1 MRTAIVVVTLAAS
14 YLFGAVSASAQT
26 FIDQKAVEKVLAIRY
41 DRLEDVPEVYYD
53 YYDIYAEDSSGVRAR
68 NAFYN
73 ALGMGDSEKGKRRA
87 RAVELLNRIDLAFVK
102 PGDII
107 VVPDTFDIDF
117 RAYSPFPRYY
127 EGARDHDKLF
137 IIHKSVQ
144 AWAAYEY
151 GELARWGL
159 VSTGSPDETP
169 TPTGR
174 YNFNW
179 KEPYRVSSLSPED
192 EAWEMY
198 WVFNFYVERGIHIHQ
213 YDMPTDGP
221 TSHGCVRLVDSDARW
236 IFDWADPWQTAD
248 GSVGYASIGKKI
260 LKQGSLVLVLGKD
273 PEGKADLFNHDGE
286 YPTMV
291 QVELPEDPMSVPA
304 VSDQQ
309 KYFDRLR
316 RQSAAR

>member
-1 MRTAIVVVTLAAS
+1 MRFALVIVSFVLTSLLWPA
-14 YLFGAVSASAQT
+14 SASAQT
-26 FIDQKAVEKVLAIRY
+26 FIDQKAVEEVLAIRA
-41 DRLEDVPEVYYD
+41 DQLEDIPEVYYD
-53 YYDIYAEDSSGVRAR
+53 YYDIFAEDSSGVRAR
-68 NAFYN
+68 NSFYG
-73 ALGMGDSEKGKRRA
+73 ALGMGDMEKGKRRA
-87 RAVELLNRIDLAFVK
+87 RAVELLNRIDLAFMK

-127 EGARDHDKLF
+127 EGARDYDKLF

-151 GELARWGL
+151 GDLTRWGL
-159 VSTGSPDETP
+159 VSTGAPESP

-179 KEPYRVSSLSPED
+179 KEPYRISELSPED
-192 EAWEMY
+192 EPWEMY
-198 WVFNFYVERGIHIHQ
+198 WVFNFYAERGIHIHQ

-236 IFDWADPWQTAD
+236 IFDWADPWVTAD
-248 GSVGYASIGKKI
+248 GSVGYNSVGKKI
-260 LKQGSLVLVLGKD
+260 KEQGTLVLVLGED
-273 PEGKADLFNHDGE
+273 PGGKADLFVHDDE
-286 YPTMV
+286 YPEIK
-291 QVELPEDPMSVPA
+291 QVELPGNPMSVPA